1 MPIRIAFVLSAIL
14 FSCHVRGADSPIAP
28 PRAVLDPP
36 DVEPTH
42 ELSVAE
48 ILQRWKAKFTSG
60 RRPGSLAFRR
70 VRRDLVLK
78 TEKASLCRLDWD
90 GKGDLQI
97 SVIPFPGNAGH
108 APKIAVDDSAAIARR
123 ANQVLDVNLDGDEF
137 RSFPVPQGERP
148 RRRGPIGWNGI
159 DNAIYDSFF
168 DTVVLLTGPG
178 GPGVPDGWEER
189 WDWTVMKQDAA
200 QIILRAGPIPSN
212 ETAWVSEVR
221 WVIER
226 PAWKT
231 WGLRVVDASGN
242 QITTW
247 YRADNFMPPGAV
259 FPLLTIERLEAVGF
273 RNLSLPPKEQEAQ
286 LQRPADALAPRNKLV
301 W

>member
-1 MPIRIAFVLSAIL
+1 MPIRIVLVLSAML
-14 FSCHVRGADSPIAP
+14 LACHVRGADSPIAP
-28 PRAVLDPP
+28 PRAVLDLP

-90 GKGDLQI
+90 GCGCWQI
-97 SVIPFPGNAGH
+97 SSTPLPKAAAPIPADHSEVWGLSPNSL
-108 APKIAVDDSAAIARR
+108 IS
-123 ANQVLDVNLDGDEF
+123 VNLDADQFESYALPAGAI
-137 RSFPVPQGERP
+137 P
-148 RRRGPIGWNGI
+148 RGPDANWWEGFSGFVHQRLVETPTQL
-159 DNAIYDSFF
+159 A
-168 DTVVLLTGPG
+168 GPG
-178 GPGVPDGWEER
+178 WPGVPNGWEER
-189 WDWTVMKQDAA
+189 WDWTVLKQDAA

-242 QITTW
+242 QVTTW
-247 YRADNFMPPGAV
+247 FRADQFAPPGAV
-259 FPLLTIERLEAVGF
+259 FPLLTTERLEAAGL
-273 RNLSLPPKEQEAQ
+273 RNLSLPAEKQKIQ
-286 LQRPADALAPRNKLV
+286 SQRPADALAPRNRLV